1 MISTTRR
8 TRGWGHIALMAAAVA
23 LNFAWGALVLQVLW
37 GWFLV
42 PAGAPPLNFATAV
55 GVVLI
60 VALLAPRPGVADDDD
75 GPWFAMLVLF
85 GRLLFLLGLGGIF
98 HLFL

>member
-1 MISTTRR
+1 MITVTRR
-8 TRGWGHIALMAAAVA
+8 TRGWGLIALLAAAVA
-23 LNFAWGALVLQVLW
+23 LNFAWGALVLRTLW

-42 PAGAPPLNFATAV
+42 PAGAPPLDFATAV
-55 GVVLI
+55 GVTLVA
-60 VALLAPRPGVADDDD
+60 ALLTPRPGVADDDD
-75 GPWFAMLVLF
+75 RPWFAMLVLF